1 MHKNHWLVSQ
11 ARGFG
16 VWHQL
21 PTSRDPVHGSSQEFW
36 GICFLHHVNRV
47 SVNLGM
53 VGERDIEAP
62 LEGKESSLI
71 TGLGNCLGSQPD
83 AVL

>member
-1 MHKNHWLVSQ
+1 MGP
-11 ARGFG
+11 ARSSGASASC
-16 VWHQL
+16 
-21 PTSRDPVHGSSQEFW
+21 TSSSS
-36 GICFLHHVNRV
+36 HVNRV